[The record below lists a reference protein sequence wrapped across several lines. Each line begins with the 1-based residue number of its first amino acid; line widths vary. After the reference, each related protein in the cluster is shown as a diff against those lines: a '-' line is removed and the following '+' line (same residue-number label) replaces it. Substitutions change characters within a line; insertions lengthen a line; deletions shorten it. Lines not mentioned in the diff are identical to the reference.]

1 MPSRPGIGKTGKPAS
16 GRPESAERGRE
27 KKSVKRKTLRVFV
40 LSLLLAGMSALFP
53 PLSTFCRAENEAAA
67 DPETASVAADGRLP
81 PEFQDLDGK
90 RFGVQTG
97 STFDRDV
104 LAWFPHAQI
113 VYYNSLPDLAVAL
126 QTGKI
131 DAFPSDEIALE
142 MMRGQGSEM
151 TVLEPYMDH
160 YEIGFV
166 FAKTPDGGR
175 LRDEMDA
182 WLTEAKESGI
192 LDKMLDKWFH
202 ADEAD
207 KFMPDYENLPAE
219 NGTLIF
225 ATEAGF
231 PPFDYMRSG
240 EVVGYEVEMAIAF
253 CAFRGYGIEIV
264 PMNFDGI
271 LPALQSGKIDF
282 SASGF
287 AITPERMESINFS
300 QPYYSGGT
308 KIVVSSGGN
317 VGKVSFFDKIL
328 ESIDKT
334 FVRENRWKLFVIG
347 SINTLLITVLSILC
361 GTLLGFAVFL
371 LCRSRGI
378 VVNTVTSWFMWLL
391 QGMPMVVLLMILYY
405 IIFGNTSL
413 SGMVISIVGFSLT
426 FGVAVF
432 GMLKT
437 AVAAVDSGQYEAAC
451 ALGYTPRR
459 TFFRIILPQALPFM
473 TEPYRGEIISLIKA
487 TSIVGYIAV
496 LDLAKMGDLVRSR
509 TYEAFFPLIAVMLI
523 YFILEG
529 ILGTLVRVITDRLDP
544 RKRKNGLLLKGVK
557 EHD

>member
-1 MPSRPGIGKTGKPAS
+1 
-16 GRPESAERGRE
+16 
-27 KKSVKRKTLRVFV
+27 
-40 LSLLLAGMSALFP
+40 
-53 PLSTFCRAENEAAA
+53 
-67 DPETASVAADGRLP
+67 
-81 PEFQDLDGK
+81 
-90 RFGVQTG
+90 
-97 STFDRDV
+97 
-104 LAWFPHAQI
+104 
-113 VYYNSLPDLAVAL
+113 
-126 QTGKI
+126 
-131 DAFPSDEIALE
+131 
-142 MMRGQGSEM
+142 
-151 TVLEPYMDH
+151 
-160 YEIGFV
+160 
-166 FAKTPDGGR
+166 
-175 LRDEMDA
+175 
-182 WLTEAKESGI
+182 
-192 LDKMLDKWFH
+192 
-202 ADEAD
+202 
-207 KFMPDYENLPAE
+207 
-219 NGTLIF
+219 
-225 ATEAGF
+225 
-231 PPFDYMRSG
+231 
-240 EVVGYEVEMAIAF
+240 MAIAF
-253 CAFRGYGIEIV
+253 CASRGYGIEII

-271 LPALQSGKIDF
+271 LPALQSGRIDF

-308 KIVVSSGGN
+308 KIVVSSSGD
-317 VGKVSFFDKIL
+317 VGKLSFFDRIL
-328 ESIDKT
+328 DSIEKT
-334 FVRENRWKLFVIG
+334 FVREDRWKLFVQG

-361 GTLLGFAVFL
+361 GTLLGFIVFL

-473 TEPYRGEIISLIKA
+473 TEPYRGEIIGLIKA

-529 ILGTLVRVITDRLDP
+529 ILGTLVRVITDRMDP

>member
-1 MPSRPGIGKTGKPAS
+1 
-16 GRPESAERGRE
+16 
-27 KKSVKRKTLRVFV
+27 
-40 LSLLLAGMSALFP
+40 
-53 PLSTFCRAENEAAA
+53 
-67 DPETASVAADGRLP
+67 
-81 PEFQDLDGK
+81 
-90 RFGVQTG
+90 
-97 STFDRDV
+97 
-104 LAWFPHAQI
+104 
-113 VYYNSLPDLAVAL
+113 
-126 QTGKI
+126 
-131 DAFPSDEIALE
+131 
-142 MMRGQGSEM
+142 
-151 TVLEPYMDH
+151 
-160 YEIGFV
+160 
-166 FAKTPDGGR
+166 
-175 LRDEMDA
+175 
-182 WLTEAKESGI
+182 
-192 LDKMLDKWFH
+192 
-202 ADEAD
+202 
-207 KFMPDYENLPAE
+207 
-219 NGTLIF
+219 
-225 ATEAGF
+225 
-231 PPFDYMRSG
+231 MRSG
-240 EVVGYEVEMAIAF
+240 EVVGFEVEMAIAF
-253 CAFRGYGIEIV
+253 CASRGYGIEII

-271 LPALQSGKIDF
+271 LPALQSGRIDF

-308 KIVVSSGGN
+308 KIVVSSSGD
-317 VGKVSFFDKIL
+317 VGKLSFFDRIL
-328 ESIDKT
+328 DSIEKT
-334 FVRENRWKLFVIG
+334 FVREDRWKLFVQG

-361 GTLLGFAVFL
+361 GTLLGFIVFL
-371 LCRSRGI
+371 LCRSRG
-378 VVNTVTSWFMWLL
+378 VVINTVTSWFMWLL

-437 AVAAVDSGQYEAAC
+437 AVAAVDNGQYEAAC

-529 ILGTLVRVITDRLDP
+529 ILGTLVRVITDRMDP

>member
-1 MPSRPGIGKTGKPAS
+1 M
-16 GRPESAERGRE
+16 
-27 KKSVKRKTLRVFV
+27 
-40 LSLLLAGMSALFP
+40 
-53 PLSTFCRAENEAAA
+53 
-67 DPETASVAADGRLP
+67 
-81 PEFQDLDGK
+81 
-90 RFGVQTG
+90 
-97 STFDRDV
+97 
-104 LAWFPHAQI
+104 
-113 VYYNSLPDLAVAL
+113 
-126 QTGKI
+126 
-131 DAFPSDEIALE
+131 
-142 MMRGQGSEM
+142 
-151 TVLEPYMDH
+151 
-160 YEIGFV
+160 
-166 FAKTPDGGR
+166 
-175 LRDEMDA
+175 
-182 WLTEAKESGI
+182 
-192 LDKMLDKWFH
+192 
-202 ADEAD
+202 
-207 KFMPDYENLPAE
+207 
-219 NGTLIF
+219 
-225 ATEAGF
+225 
-231 PPFDYMRSG
+231 
-240 EVVGYEVEMAIAF
+240 
-253 CAFRGYGIEIV
+253 
-264 PMNFDGI
+264 
-271 LPALQSGKIDF
+271 
-282 SASGF
+282 
-287 AITPERMESINFS
+287 
-300 QPYYSGGT
+300 
-308 KIVVSSGGN
+308 VSSGGN

-334 FVRENRWKLFVIG
+334 FVRENRWKLFVQG

-361 GTLLGFAVFL
+361 GTLLGFIVFL

-391 QGMPMVVLLMILYY
+391 QGMPMVVLLMVLYY

-437 AVAAVDSGQYEAAC
+437 AVAAVDNGQYEAAC

-529 ILGTLVRVITDRLDP
+529 ILGTLVRVITDRMDP

>member
-1 MPSRPGIGKTGKPAS
+1 MKMF
-16 GRPESAERGRE
+16 
-27 KKSVKRKTLRVFV
+27 RVLV
-40 LSLLLAGMSALFP
+40 LSLLLAGVSALLP
-53 PLSTFCRAENEAAA
+53 PLSAFCLAENETAAPEA
-67 DPETASVAADGRLP
+67 ETASVPDAARLP
-81 PEFQDLDGK
+81 PEFRDLDGK

-97 STFDRDV
+97 STFDQDV
-104 LAWFPHAQI
+104 LTWFPHAQI

-192 LDKMLDKWFH
+192 LDQMLDKWFH

-271 LPALQSGKIDF
+271 LPALQSGRIDF

-347 SINTLLITVLSILC
+347 SINTLLITVLSILF